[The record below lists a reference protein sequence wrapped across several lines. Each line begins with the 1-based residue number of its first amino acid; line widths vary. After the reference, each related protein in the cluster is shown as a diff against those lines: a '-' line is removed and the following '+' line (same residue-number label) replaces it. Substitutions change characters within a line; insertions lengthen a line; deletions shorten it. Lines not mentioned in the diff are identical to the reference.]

1 MQRGEPKRHSDRNRL
16 RLEQYGD
23 TSNLN
28 ARYEL
33 HSRFSTNRR
42 GWHPWVFDQLTAP
55 AFGRILEV
63 GCGPG
68 YLWTHNAERVPVHW
82 RVTLSDFSP
91 GMVKAAR
98 ERLSNVE
105 ATFNFVV
112 CDVQAIPFGDRKFDA
127 VIANHM
133 LYHVPDRRTAFSEIR
148 RVLKPGGFLYAAANG
163 RGDKRNISEL
173 GRRVNPDLFPDKV
186 TDSNW
191 FSLESGRRELE
202 EWFSDVRLH
211 KYEDA
216 LRITESGP
224 LVAYFKSFNRLSAS
238 ELRELE
244 KIANREIALKGAIH
258 IRKQPGL
265 LSAGKHALTAR

>member
-1 MQRGEPKRHSDRNRL
+1 
-16 RLEQYGD
+16 
-23 TSNLN
+23 
-28 ARYEL
+28 
-33 HSRFSTNRR
+33 
-42 GWHPWVFDQLTAP
+42 
-55 AFGRILEV
+55 
-63 GCGPG
+63 
-68 YLWTHNAERVPVHW
+68 
-82 RVTLSDFSP
+82 
-91 GMVKAAR
+91 MVKAAR

-112 CDVQAIPFGDRKFDA
+112 FDVQAIPFGDRKFDA
-127 VIANHM
+127 VIANHR

-265 LSAGKHALTAR
+265 LSAGEHALTAR

>member
-1 MQRGEPKRHSDRNRL
+1 
-16 RLEQYGD
+16 
-23 TSNLN
+23 
-28 ARYEL
+28 
-33 HSRFSTNRR
+33 
-42 GWHPWVFDQLTAP
+42 
-55 AFGRILEV
+55 
-63 GCGPG
+63 
-68 YLWTHNAERVPVHW
+68 
-82 RVTLSDFSP
+82 
-91 GMVKAAR
+91 MVKAAR
-98 ERLSNVE
+98 EILSNLE
-105 ATFNFVV
+105 SPFHFVV
-112 CDVQAIPFGDRKFDA
+112 LDVQAIPYGDREFDA

-148 RVLKPGGFLYAAANG
+148 RVQKPGGFLYAAANG

-224 LVAYFKSFNRLSAS
+224 LVAYFKSFNWLSAS

-244 KIANREIALKGAIH
+244 KIADREIAGRGAIH
-258 IRKQPGL
+258 IVKRPGL
-265 LSAGKHALTAR
+265 FVARKRP